1 MVEKLGIT
9 STSVVRMKSGEQRIM
24 PVTTLA
30 VEYLETM
37 ESRKKG
43 KRMRGLDR
51 SFYAVPPGG

>member
-1 MVEKLGIT
+1 
-9 STSVVRMKSGEQRIM
+9 MKSGEQRIM